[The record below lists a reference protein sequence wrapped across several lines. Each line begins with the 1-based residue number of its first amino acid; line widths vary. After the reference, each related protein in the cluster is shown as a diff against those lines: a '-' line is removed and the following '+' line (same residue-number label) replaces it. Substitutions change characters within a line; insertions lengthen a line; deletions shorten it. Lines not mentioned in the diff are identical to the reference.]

1 MQSFTIEHPVSA
13 PAEVLAQLP
22 AQLLHVAAQFAS
34 KDPAKPA
41 INVVHVL
48 RIAETGRIKIEA
60 TNGHIAFRCYLPEAQ
75 PDDAAGGFW
84 MQCNELFL
92 SREAFAKRPP
102 YSTLALIRADGEAR
116 LYGARKGA
124 ALSLQESRPLAGH
137 PCECGTP
144 FPNLDQVWPGEF
156 NNAPGAPIGANADY
170 LAVICK
176 AISTYTE
183 NAVVRWACNCPTTP
197 LHFEAATPDG
207 VLMQFLLMPVQ
218 MRTTRPVGVLPEAW
232 PD

>member
-1 MQSFTIEHPVSA
+1 MQTLETVNAA

-34 KDPAKPA
+34 KDPANSS
-41 INVVHVL
+41 INVVHVI
-48 RIAETGRIKIEA
+48 RSEETGRIKIEA
-60 TNGHIAFRCYLPEAQ
+60 TNGHIAFRCYLSPAEEN
-75 PDDAAGGFW
+75 AAGGWW
-84 MQCNELFL
+84 MQCNEMWL
-92 SREAFAKRPP
+92 SRDTFAKRPT
-102 YSTLALIRADGEAR
+102 YGTVALIRADGEAR

-144 FPNLDQVWPGEF
+144 YPALDRLWPGEF
-156 NNAPGAPIGANADY
+156 ANTPGAPIGANADY

-176 AISTYTE
+176 AVSAYTE
-183 NAVVRWACNCPTTP
+183 NAVLRWACNEAHTP

-207 VLMQFLLMPVQ
+207 VLMQFLLCPVQ
-218 MRTTRPVGVLPEAW
+218 LRDTRPIGVLPDTW

>member
-1 MQSFTIEHPVSA
+1 MQSLTIEAKTEA

-34 KDPAKPA
+34 KDPCKPA

-48 RIAETGRIKIEA
+48 RMPETGRIKIEA
-60 TNGHIAFRCYLPEAQ
+60 TNGHIAFRCYLPK
-75 PDDAAGGFW
+75 PSDDAANGFW
-84 MQCNELFL
+84 MECNELWL
-92 SREAFAKRPP
+92 SRETFAKRPT
-102 YSTLALIRADGEAR
+102 YATLALIRADGEAR
-116 LYGARKGA
+116 LYGARRGA
-124 ALSLQESRPLAGH
+124 SVSLQESRPLAGH

-144 FPNLDQVWPGEF
+144 FPNLYQVWPGDYS
-156 NNAPGAPIGANADY
+156 NAPGAPIAANADY

-176 AISTYTE
+176 AVSTYTE
-183 NAVVRWACNCPTTP
+183 NAVLRWACNGPTTP

-218 MRTTRPVGVLPEAW
+218 LRDKRPIGTLPDAW